1 MLGGPAIQFA
11 HINADDADDA
21 NPSLPYLSA
30 EFTNSIIYGNGTEF
44 SHGDLTG
51 TSVSVRRCILKS
63 DGSDDDNFIDCLW
76 NSDPM
81 YYTVRNEYLF
91 DYRIKPESPAIGAAD
106 PACDIYGFTADRYG
120 VTVHSPADLG
130 AYTFVEP
137 EE

>member
-1 MLGGPAIQFA
+1 
-11 HINADDADDA
+11 
-21 NPSLPYLSA
+21 
-30 EFTNSIIYGNGTEF
+30 
-44 SHGDLTG
+44 
-51 TSVSVRRCILKS
+51 
-63 DGSDDDNFIDCLW
+63 
-76 NSDPM
+76 M

-120 VTVHSPADLG
+120 VSARTPADLG